1 VLEAEALMNIGPLIR
16 SSEELR
22 SSQAVGDIPGGIED
36 DRAQFL
42 ELRTESGA
50 LYVCPSGWERIRL
63 RWVFRH
69 FHVLPPQVLSRR
81 DQRLIEKLARSALVT
96 PALPVS
102 PDRVFGVVESAR
114 SQSTPSTRQVFQ
126 LKTERVRPQA
136 LQAKART
143 ADGSRPELPDRK
155 RLFAVGP
162 GSIPIRGTAA
172 PTHAA
177 REPKTR
183 FVRDARFQQWGALGT
198 LVAVCTVVILLR
210 LCGVP
215 LLPGTAPM
223 RNPPSAP
230 VKRAAIDVKP
240 RVLPSLITVS
250 PPTVLL
256 PSVEKPKLRLPPP
269 APEPA
274 LVAQQS
280 PPPVSDSAPPVS
292 DSSPAA
298 APIES
303 AVVAPSV
310 AADRLFVSELPQG
323 HFAEPVVT
331 DPRLVGELRLRA
343 LIGADGSVKE
353 VTVVSGSPK
362 LAEVGMRAVRRW
374 RYQALGHPGEAET
387 LIRMSFFGQ
396 DGVSI
401 ASIAK

>member
-1 VLEAEALMNIGPLIR
+1 MNIGPLIR

-22 SSQAVGDIPGGIED
+22 SSPTVRDVPGGIEG
-36 DRAQFL
+36 DRAQLL

-50 LYVCPSGWERIRL
+50 LYVCPSWWQRIRL
-63 RWVFRH
+63 RWAFRH

-96 PALPVS
+96 PALPVA
-102 PDRVFGVVESAR
+102 PDRVFGVVENVR
-114 SQSTPSTRQVFQ
+114 SQSTPSTRQVVP
-126 LKTERVRPQA
+126 LKTQRVRPQA
-136 LQAKART
+136 LQGKGRIS
-143 ADGSRPELPDRK
+143 DLSRPDLPHLDLPDRK
-155 RLFAVGP
+155 RLFAVSS
-162 GSIPIRGTAA
+162 GSIPVRRTGA

-177 REPKTR
+177 RERKAR
-183 FVRDARFQQWGALGT
+183 FVRDARFQQWGALGM

-210 LCGVP
+210 FYGVP
-215 LLPGTAPM
+215 LLPGTAPVW
-223 RNPPSAP
+223 NPPSPP
-230 VKRAAIDVKP
+230 VERAAIDVKP
-240 RVLPSLITVS
+240 RVLPSLIPVS
-250 PPTVLL
+250 TPTLLL
-256 PSVEKPKLRLPPP
+256 PRVEKPKQRLALP

-274 LVAQQS
+274 LVAEES
-280 PPPVSDSAPPVS
+280 SPPVSDSAPPGT
-292 DSSPAA
+292 DSSSVA

-303 AVVAPSV
+303 AAVAPSGD
-310 AADRLFVSELPQG
+310 ADRLFVSELPQG

-331 DPRLVGELRLRA
+331 DPKLVGELRLRA

-374 RYQALGHPGEAET
+374 RYQALGRPGEAET
-387 LIRMSFFGQ
+387 LIRMSFFGE

>member
-22 SSQAVGDIPGGIED
+22 SSQTVRDVPGGIEG
-36 DRAQFL
+36 DRAQLL

-50 LYVCPSGWERIRL
+50 LYVCPSWWQRIRL
-63 RWVFRH
+63 RWAFRH

-96 PALPVS
+96 PALPVA
-102 PDRVFGVVESAR
+102 PDRVFGVVENVR
-114 SQSTPSTRQVFQ
+114 SQSTPSRRQVVP

-136 LQAKART
+136 LQAKPRIS
-143 ADGSRPELPDRK
+143 DSSRPDLPDRK
-155 RLFAVGP
+155 RLFAVSS
-162 GSIPIRGTAA
+162 GSIPIRRTGA

-177 REPKTR
+177 RERRAR
-183 FVRDARFQQWGALGT
+183 FVRDARFQQWGALGM

-210 LCGVP
+210 IYGVP

-223 RNPPSAP
+223 WNPPSPP
-230 VKRAAIDVKP
+230 VERAAIDVKP
-240 RVLPSLITVS
+240 RVQPALIAVS

-256 PSVEKPKLRLPPP
+256 PSVEKPKQRLALP

-274 LVAQQS
+274 LVAEES
-280 PPPVSDSAPPVS
+280 SPPVSDSAPPGT
-292 DSSPAA
+292 DSSSAA

-303 AVVAPSV
+303 AAVAPSGD
-310 AADRLFVSELPQG
+310 ADLLFVSELPQG

-331 DPRLVGELRLRA
+331 DPKLVGELRLRA

-374 RYQALGHPGEAET
+374 RYQALGRPGEAET

>member
-1 VLEAEALMNIGPLIR
+1 MDIGPLIR

-22 SSQAVGDIPGGIED
+22 SSQTVRDVPGGIEGA
-36 DRAQFL
+36 RAQLL

-50 LYVCPSGWERIRL
+50 LYVCPSRWQRIRL
-63 RWVFRH
+63 RWAFRH

-81 DQRLIEKLARSALVT
+81 DQCLIEKLARSALVT
-96 PALPVS
+96 PALPVA
-102 PDRVFGVVESAR
+102 PDKVFGVVENVR
-114 SQSTPSTRQVFQ
+114 WQSTPSTRQVVQ
-126 LKTERVRPQA
+126 LKTERLRPQA
-136 LQAKART
+136 LQAKARIS
-143 ADGSRPELPDRK
+143 DLPRPDLPHLGLPDRK
-155 RLFAVGP
+155 RLFAVSS
-162 GSIPIRGTAA
+162 GSIPIRPTGA
-172 PTHAA
+172 PKHAA
-177 REPKTR
+177 RERGAR
-183 FVRDARFQQWGALGT
+183 FVRDARFQQWGALGM

-210 LCGVP
+210 SYGVP
-215 LLPGTAPM
+215 LLPGTAPKW
-223 RNPPSAP
+223 NPATPSAP
-230 VKRAAIDVKP
+230 VQRAAINVKP
-240 RVLPSLITVS
+240 RVLPSLIAVS
-250 PPTVLL
+250 PPAVLL
-256 PSVEKPKLRLPPP
+256 PAVEKSKPRLAPP

-274 LVAQQS
+274 LRAEES
-280 PPPVSDSAPPVS
+280 SPPVSDSAPPGTG
-292 DSSPAA
+292 SSSMA

-303 AVVAPSV
+303 AAIAPSG

-343 LIGADGSVKE
+343 LIGADGLVKE

-387 LIRMSFFGQ
+387 LIRMSFFGE